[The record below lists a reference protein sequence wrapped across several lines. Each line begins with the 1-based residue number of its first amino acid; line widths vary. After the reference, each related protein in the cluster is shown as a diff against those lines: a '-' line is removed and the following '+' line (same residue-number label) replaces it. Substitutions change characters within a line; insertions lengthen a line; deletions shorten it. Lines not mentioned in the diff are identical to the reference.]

1 MRVEIY
7 TNSHFEEIKFGELL
21 RLKYGGW
28 ISKESAWSA
37 GDLGSVPGLERC
49 LGGWH
54 SKPLQYSWL
63 ENSMDRGTL
72 RATVHGVARVGHD

>member
-7 TNSHFEEIKFGELL
+7 TNSHFEEIKFGELM

-37 GDLGSVPGLERC
+37 GDLVQSLEFGKC
-49 LGGWH
+49 WVEGIANHSSIIGWR
-54 SKPLQYSWL
+54 
-63 ENSMDRGTL
+63 NSMDRGT
-72 RATVHGVARVGHD
+72 